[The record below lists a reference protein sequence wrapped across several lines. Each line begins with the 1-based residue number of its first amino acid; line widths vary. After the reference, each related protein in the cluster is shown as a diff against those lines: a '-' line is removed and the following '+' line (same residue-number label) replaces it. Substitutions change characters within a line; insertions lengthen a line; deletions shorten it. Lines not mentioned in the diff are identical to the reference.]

1 MAKAKGKAAE
11 EKAQEKRSVRIR
23 EGAWKDLRIAAVSE
37 GRSTGDVLADA
48 IALYLKSKGGR

>member
-1 MAKAKGKAAE
+1 MGKAEAE
-11 EKAQEKRSVRIR
+11 VKSSVRIR
-23 EGAWKDLRIAAVSE
+23 PSVWKALRVQAVTE